1 MPKISIVIP
10 VYNCK
15 EYLERC
21 VTSVLNQTERDLQVI
36 LVNDGSTDGSGA
48 LCDEFGAKD
57 DRIVVIH
64 QKNAGVSAARNAGL
78 AAATGEFIGF
88 VDADDYIAPETYERA
103 LSECGDCDIV
113 MWDTVTVWDNGKT
126 EADTIPLLPESC
138 VLTCSDWTPELL
150 SQMAGSACRCL
161 YTAARIQD
169 ILFPVGIKL
178 SEDRLF
184 NLCAM
189 GKAERLRYLKQGL
202 YFRYVRAD
210 SAVHRYHGD
219 KFEKSL
225 LAMKFA
231 KEAIMKYWD
240 TSYLAVY
247 TEMFIIDGA
256 LQAIYEICS
265 ASFPGKSRI
274 AAIRDITA
282 HSALEE
288 AFALCIPHGLRKK
301 CLKSKMNVGLLLLGI
316 AFNIKN
322 RR

>member
-1 MPKISIVIP
+1 M
-10 VYNCK
+10 
-15 EYLERC
+15 L
-21 VTSVLNQTERDLQVI
+21 
-36 LVNDGSTDGSGA
+36 ST
-48 LCDEFGAKD
+48 
-57 DRIVVIH
+57 
-64 QKNAGVSAARNAGL
+64 
-78 AAATGEFIGF
+78 
-88 VDADDYIAPETYERA
+88 IAPETYERA

-202 YFRYVRAD
+202 YFRYVRVE

-219 KFEKSL
+219 KFEKNL
-225 LAMKFA
+225 LAMEVA
-231 KEAIMKYWD
+231 RAALEEYWG
-240 TSYLAVY
+240 AVY
-247 TEMFIIDGA
+247 ISTYIRKLVIAGA
-256 LQAIYEICS
+256 QEAIYEICS
-265 ASFPGKSRI
+265 KEFPGKNRI
-274 AAIRDITA
+274 AAMKAITG
-282 HSALEE
+282 HEALQA
-288 AFALCIPHGLRKK
+288 AFQTCPPIGLREKLLKK
-301 CLKSKMNVGLLLLGI
+301 RNHIALLIIGV
-316 AFNIKN
+316 AWNRKN
-322 RR
+322 R